1 MLVTLKEILS
11 DAHKKGYAVGA
22 FNINNME
29 IIQALVEAAEEEN
42 SPIILQT
49 SEGAIKYA
57 GMEYLQAIVAIA
69 AKNTK
74 VPVCLHLDHGTTFD
88 VMMKC
93 MASGW
98 TSIMYDGSHHTLD
111 QNIKETS
118 EIVKIAHALGISVE
132 AELGRLSGIEDNIS
146 VEEKDSIY
154 TNPDEAVQ
162 FVRETNVDA
171 LAIAIGT
178 AHGKYKGEPKLDYER
193 LDKIKKLLNM
203 PIVLHGASGLT
214 EEQITK
220 AVSLGVNKINI
231 DTDIRQAFT
240 DGVHQCFEN
249 KPNEYDPRKIIIPAK
264 EMMKK
269 VAIGKMKMFG
279 STGKA

>member
-11 DAHKKGYAVGA
+11 DAHKNGYAVGA

-29 IIQALVEAAEEEN
+29 IIQALVSAAEEEN

-118 EIVKIAHALGISVE
+118 EIVKI
-132 AELGRLSGIEDNIS
+132 
-146 VEEKDSIY
+146 
-154 TNPDEAVQ
+154 
-162 FVRETNVDA
+162 
-171 LAIAIGT
+171 
-178 AHGKYKGEPKLDYER
+178 
-193 LDKIKKLLNM
+193 
-203 PIVLHGASGLT
+203 
-214 EEQITK
+214 
-220 AVSLGVNKINI
+220 
-231 DTDIRQAFT
+231 
-240 DGVHQCFEN
+240 
-249 KPNEYDPRKIIIPAK
+249 
-264 EMMKK
+264 
-269 VAIGKMKMFG
+269 
-279 STGKA
+279 